1 MARSLVYLGLS
12 ATSSSRTVCPS
23 PYYRKVVSARVSS
36 FRLLLLLAIAAVA
49 FAQPPGPAAQ
59 GDGIW
64 LRNAYFGE
72 AQTFDLCTGHQPG
85 NGEYHYHANPICLRA
100 QLNDNTEVARKA
112 RAGTIY
118 REKSTPWSHSPIL
131 GWAFDGYPIYGPYGY
146 SDPTDATSPVKRL
159 KSSFRLRN
167 IADRSSLPDWAL
179 PLHSGI
185 SQQLNSSQFGPPI
198 GGQFPLGRYIEDFEY
213 VAGLGDLDV
222 YNGRFSVTP
231 DFPQGTYAYY
241 VTIDDTGAA
250 AFPYIL
256 AAQFYGSATGGN
268 AQAIP
273 SSAQDYF
280 LAGGLKPTNAPGFS
294 SPLFTSWA
302 IQNSGQDA
310 QVISGFDPSA
320 GPQNTWPANIPAG
333 VQVTG
338 GTSAPIQ
345 ADTQRI
351 RYTDTLLYV
360 NASGLAS
367 HVMGPWFD
375 PLQTGGVFGN
385 FPSNQN
391 VQVQLPRTPSIAT
404 AKRSTALGPQGIFVN
419 GVALFNVLDGASYS
433 HSAGRD
439 VGGGLVNPTAI
450 HVSAASFEAGPLAP
464 GSLVTAF
471 SLFNTT
477 LASATATADST
488 NWPTTLGGATVSV
501 TDSHGVQRNAAIY
514 YTSANQINYQLP
526 PDSAAGFATVT
537 ISANGAQSSAN
548 INIASVYPNLFSQ
561 SSDGLAAGYAVGSIG
576 GVVSTANLS
585 SPIGLGSSG
594 DAVYLVLAATGL
606 GNANSAAAT
615 IGGVA
620 AQVIYAGPQ
629 GGWPGLD
636 QVNILIPHSLAG
648 SGKVDVI
655 LTAAGKTSNP
665 VYVVI
670 Q

>member
-1 MARSLVYLGLS
+1 
-12 ATSSSRTVCPS
+12 
-23 PYYRKVVSARVSS
+23 VSVIRFS
-36 FRLLLLLAIAAVA
+36 LLLAVA
-49 FAQPPGPAAQ
+49 SVILAQPPGPGAQ

-100 QLNDNTEVARKA
+100 QFNDNTEVARKA

-118 REKSTPWSHSPIL
+118 REKSAPWTHSPIL

-146 SDPTDATSPVKRL
+146 SDPSDATSSIKRL
-159 KSSFRLRN
+159 RPSFQLRN
-167 IADRSSLPDWAL
+167 ITDRSSLPDWAL
-179 PLHSGI
+179 PLHSGV

-231 DFPQGTYAYY
+231 EFPQGTYAYY

-256 AAQFYGSATGGN
+256 AGQFYGSVTGGN
-268 AQAIP
+268 AQAI
-273 SSAQDYF
+273 SSNAQDYF
-280 LAGGLKPTNAPGFS
+280 IAGVLNPTNGSALS

-310 QVISGFDPSA
+310 RVISGFDPSA
-320 GPQNTWPANIPAG
+320 GPQNTWPASIPAG
-333 VQVTG
+333 VPVSG
-338 GTSAPIQ
+338 GTSAPVP

-351 RYTDTLLYV
+351 RYTDSLLYI

-367 HVMGPWFD
+367 HTMGPWFD
-375 PLQTGGVFGN
+375 PLQVGGVFGN

-391 VQVQLPRTPSIAT
+391 VQVQLPRTPAAAS

-419 GVALFNVLDGASYS
+419 GVALFNIMDGASYS

-439 VGGGLVNPTAI
+439 IGGGLVNPTAI

-464 GSLVTAF
+464 GALVTAF

-501 TDSHGVQRNAAIY
+501 TDSAGVPRDAAIY

-526 PDSAAGFATVT
+526 PESATGFATVT
-537 ISANGAQSSAN
+537 ISANGTQSSAN
-548 INIASVYPNLFSQ
+548 INIAVVYPNLFSQ
-561 SSDGLAAGYAVGSIG
+561 SSDGLAAGHVVRSIG
-576 GVVSTANLS
+576 GVVSTGDVS
-585 SPIGLGSSG
+585 SPIDLGSSG

-606 GNANSAAAT
+606 GNAASATAS
-615 IGGVA
+615 IGGQDAEV
-620 AQVIYAGPQ
+620 VYAGPQ
-629 GGWPGLD
+629 GAWPGLD
-636 QVNILIPHSLAG
+636 QVNVLIPHSLAG
-648 SGKVDVI
+648 SGKVEVV
-655 LTAAGKTSNP
+655 LTAAGKVSNP
-665 VYVVI
+665 VYITI